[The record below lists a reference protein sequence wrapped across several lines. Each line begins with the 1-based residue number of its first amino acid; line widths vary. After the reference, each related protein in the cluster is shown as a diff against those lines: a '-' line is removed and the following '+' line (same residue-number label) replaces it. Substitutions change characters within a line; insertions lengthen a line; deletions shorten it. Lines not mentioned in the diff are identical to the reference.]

1 MFQQYVMLPYF
12 FLLLFLLLV
21 LIGPCLDP
29 IFFSVEPKEQ
39 TTKDEKKKTKQKK
52 QRNFWPKKVPKKTL
66 VKRKRK
72 LPTCPEY
79 FRIFQKCLEKQKKR
93 EKEGNKTEYGWHQDS
108 AHASLIFGFAQDNSC
123 FWVCW
128 WYS

>member
-12 FLLLFLLLV
+12 FLLLFLLFV
-21 LIGPCLDP
+21 LIGRCLDP

-39 TTKDEKKKTKQKK
+39 KTKDEKKKQSKK
-52 QRNFWPKKVPKKTL
+52 SKEISDRKKFPKKTL

-79 FRIFQKCLEKQKKR
+79 FRIFQIYLEKQKKR
-93 EKEGNKTEYGWHQDS
+93 EKEGNKTEYG
-108 AHASLIFGFAQDNSC
+108 
-123 FWVCW
+123 
-128 WYS
+128 